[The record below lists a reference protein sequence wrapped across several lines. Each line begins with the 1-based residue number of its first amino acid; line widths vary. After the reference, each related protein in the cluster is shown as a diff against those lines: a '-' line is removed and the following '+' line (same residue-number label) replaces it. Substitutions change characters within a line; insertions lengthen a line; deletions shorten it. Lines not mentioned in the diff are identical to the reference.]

1 MWECPSCGLA
11 AEDGVA
17 VCPGCGF
24 SKKSYPKLS
33 GAAGEFTLRT
43 SLIFGSRNL
52 AQLVGADAVYAAE
65 RQFEILPEGE
75 HWTVRAGGTTKNA
88 TSLNDGEVMES
99 GLQLKDGDVICIS
112 SRKDSSVKKAE
123 IRISMNT

>member
-1 MWECPSCGLA
+1 MWECPSCGLTA
-11 AEDGVA
+11 ADGVA

-75 HWTVRAGGTTKNA
+75 HWTVRACGPTKNA

-123 IRISMNT
+123 IRISMNP